1 MRLGIRPVYAGA
13 EPENGSPMNEESPQ
27 AGVNEKPDD
36 NDADVQPWWRR
47 SPLLAAGASAVI
59 GAGTLWFGNMLGR
72 VPLDQHATIGYLL
85 MLPMLRRAR
94 REGCLKKRQW
104 HSGADAC
111 PQDNALKRRRKTGGV
126 DCKQTV
132 IPGKKTAC

>member
-1 MRLGIRPVYAGA
+1 
-13 EPENGSPMNEESPQ
+13 MNEESPQ

-85 MLPMLRRAR
+85 MLPMLLIVPAFCAAALRLAWIALRSAPDSQRA
-94 REGCLKKRQW
+94 
-104 HSGADAC
+104 SVI
-111 PQDNALKRRRKTGGV
+111 ALGVLGGV
-126 DCKQTV
+126 LNGLALLRFVQALARIFT
-132 IPGKKTAC
+132 P